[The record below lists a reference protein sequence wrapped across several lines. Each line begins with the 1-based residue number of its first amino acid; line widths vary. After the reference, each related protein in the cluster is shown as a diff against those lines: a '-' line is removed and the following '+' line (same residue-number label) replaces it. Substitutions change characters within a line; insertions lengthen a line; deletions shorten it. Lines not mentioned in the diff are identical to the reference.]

1 MTHPTPA
8 PALEETA
15 FVLSLDSPQADLA
28 TAGGKGANLAR
39 LVRAGFPVPGGFIV
53 TTRAYRDFVQAN
65 GLADWI
71 QEQVRRADPEDPKA
85 LEAASQ
91 AIRRRFLEGTMPEPI
106 RRALLARYQAMGR
119 PAVAVRSS
127 ATAEDLPDL
136 SFAGQQDTY
145 LNVVGEEALARAV
158 IRCWSSLWTARAMG
172 YRARNQLDQADV
184 SLAVV
189 VQEMVQSQA
198 SGVLFTANPLNG
210 RRTEAVIDAT
220 LGLGEALVAGLVEP
234 DHYVVRKADGRILEK
249 RLGAKSLAIRS
260 APGGDTVTEEV
271 QAQGRQALPDQAI
284 RELVALGNRV
294 EALFGSP
301 QDIEWAWV
309 EGQLFLLQSRPI
321 TSLYPLPPG
330 VAPEPLRVFFSF
342 GAVQGVLAPFT
353 PLGQETIKA
362 FFAGGASLFGY
373 RFTPHTQPVILSAGE
388 RLWADITPP
397 LRNGLGRRLVARALA
412 GVEPGSGQILA
423 HLLQDSRLAPAR
435 AWPRWETLAR
445 LLRFALPRLREVAW
459 ALLHPERAQI
469 RAQSFG
475 AAAIR
480 EFRERSA
487 RATTLS
493 QRVAL
498 HEYLGQIAFPV
509 IVPVF
514 LAPVLAG
521 YLPLVLLNKLV
532 PDLAQADPEIGPHTV
547 LTLTRGLPHNVT
559 TEMDLALWE
568 TAQAIRQDPQA
579 LAHFL
584 EASPE
589 QLAGETVARRLPV
602 PAQAAVERFLER
614 YGMRGVGEIDVGR
627 PRWWEDPLP
636 VIQTLRSYLGIQDEA
651 MSPAV
656 VFRRGEAEARAAQEK
671 LVAAAR
677 RRPLGRLK
685 ARFVRWATRRI
696 RTLAGLRES
705 PKFTIITLM
714 GISRRNLLASGEE
727 LVRAGVLERR
737 DDPFFLNLPELHVLG
752 MGAPGRWR
760 ELVQERREAIRRE
773 ERRRQIPRILLSDG
787 EAFYQGMVAAAD
799 EASARLLVGSPV
811 SPGVAEGVA
820 HVVFQPHQAQLKPG
834 EILVCPGTDPAWTP
848 LFLAAAG
855 LVMEV
860 GGMMT
865 HGAVVAREYGI
876 PAVVGVDRA
885 TQRIKT
891 GQRIRVDGS
900 SGKIWLLNEP
910 EEMESASG
918 GTNEPDGA
926 NEKGGG

>member
-1 MTHPTPA
+1 MTHLAARSTTQIRPEA
-8 PALEETA
+8 DL
-15 FVLSLDSPQADLA
+15 VLSLDSPQADLA

-39 LVRAGFPVPGGFIV
+39 LVRAGFPVPNGFIV
-53 TTRAYRDFVQAN
+53 TTRAYRAFVQVN
-65 GLADWI
+65 GLVDWI
-71 QEQVRRADPEDPKA
+71 QEQVQRADPEDPQA

-91 AIRRRFLEGTMPEPI
+91 AIRRRFLDGAMPEPI
-106 RRALLARYQAMGR
+106 RQALLERYQAMGR
-119 PAVAVRSS
+119 PPVAVRSS

-145 LNVVGEEALARAV
+145 LNVVGEEALVQAV

-189 VQEMVQSQA
+189 VQEMVQSQV

-220 LGLGEALVAGLVEP
+220 FGLGEALVAGLVEP
-234 DHYVVRKADGRILEK
+234 DHYVVRKRDGQILERK
-249 RLGAKSLAIRS
+249 LGAKSLVIRS

-271 QAQGRQALPDQAI
+271 AAQDRQALPDQAI

-301 QDIEWAWV
+301 QDVEWAWV
-309 EGQLFLLQSRPI
+309 DGRFFLLQSRPI

-330 VAPEPLRVFFSF
+330 VEPEPLRVFFSF

-362 FFAGGASLFGY
+362 FFAAGASLFGY
-373 RFTPHTQPVILSAGE
+373 HFTPSTQSVLVSAGE

-412 GVEPGSGQILA
+412 GVEPGSSQILA
-423 HLLQDSRLAPAR
+423 QLLQDPRLAPTR
-435 AWPRWETLAR
+435 ALPSGEVLERILAF
-445 LLRFALPRLREVAW
+445 LLPRLREVAW

-469 RAQSFG
+469 QAQTFG
-475 AAAIR
+475 AAVIR
-480 EFRERSA
+480 EFRERSNQ
-487 RATTLS
+487 ATTLA

-498 HEYLGQIAFPV
+498 HEYLGQIAFP
-509 IVPVF
+509 IVVPAF

-521 YLPLVLLNKLV
+521 YLPLLALHRLAQ
-532 PDLAQADPEIGPHTV
+532 DLAKADPEVGPHTV

-568 TAQAIRQDPQA
+568 AARTIRQDRQA

-584 EASPE
+584 ARSPE
-589 QLAGETVARRLPV
+589 ELAAEAVAKKLPGA
-602 PAQAAVERFLER
+602 AQTALDRFLER
-614 YGMRGVGEIDVGR
+614 YGMRGVGEIDIGR

-651 MSPAV
+651 MAPPV

-685 ARFVRWATRRI
+685 AWFVAWATRRI

-705 PKFTIITLM
+705 PKFTIINLM
-714 GISRRNLLASGEE
+714 GISRRNLLESGEE
-727 LVRAGVLERR
+727 LVRAGVLARR
-737 DDPFFLNLPELHVLG
+737 DDLFFLTLPELHVLG
-752 MGAPGRWR
+752 MGAPGRWQ
-760 ELVQERREAIRRE
+760 ELVAQRRESVRRE

-787 EAFYQGMVAAAD
+787 EAFYQGMVA
-799 EASARLLVGSPV
+799 EAGEESARVLVGSPV
-811 SPGVAEGVA
+811 SPGVVEGIA
-820 HVVFQPHQAQLKPG
+820 HVVFEPHQAKLKPG

-900 SGKIWLLNEP
+900 TGKIWLLDDP
-910 EEMESASG
+910 EGDGSG
-918 GTNEPDGA
+918 G
-926 NEKGGG
+926 